1 MRFCLRCIL
10 YRSSRGTPYRIPI
23 DESRRAATGAFE
35 AKRFTVTEDGV
46 DSSLGGDL
54 AAVRSGYAMEAQ
66 RMLWPQSSNYRQA
79 FLLAGSFAQI
89 CKTILKKSVSSRIIA
104 VIDDHLTA
112 SKSFF
117 QSAQQFPSHRTCPE
131 YSVFLQSLWKRQ
143 ISGCIQRLRR
153 RQYQRAPMRRRLIPI
168 YFFGRQ
174 KTYMFQS
181 GFLLQGFEYWILTYL
196 VSIITGF
203 MCYISLRKNSRAS
216 KKFYAICSILVLPF
230 LAFWAVRRTA
240 SLAYF
245 QDRLIVYS
253 IAGVIGLLLLLSIL
267 YFRNNL
273 FYTFLLSFMAAFIQ
287 LSVSK
292 TFVAFSEIICTEH
305 QALTG
310 VLVGFYMSL
319 FLSVLFLFLTC
330 LPRREKMRQNKK
342 VRIVSLTALAG
353 IGCGVILNFC
363 ELLYGTALWIA
374 DITVCLLTI
383 ASWFLLLSNGTTP
396 DHTTPNA
403 DAESKMI

>member
-35 AKRFTVTEDGV
+35 AKRFTVIEDGV
-46 DSSLGGDL
+46 DSSVGGDL

-66 RMLWPQSSNYRQA
+66 RMSWPQSSNYRQA
-79 FLLAGSFAQI
+79 KMLAGSFAQI

-117 QSAQQFPSHRTCPE
+117 QSAQQFPSHRTYPE

-181 GFLLQGFEYWILTYL
+181 GYL

-342 VRIVSLTALAG
+342 VRIVSLTALVW

>member
-1 MRFCLRCIL
+1 
-10 YRSSRGTPYRIPI
+10 
-23 DESRRAATGAFE
+23 
-35 AKRFTVTEDGV
+35 
-46 DSSLGGDL
+46 
-54 AAVRSGYAMEAQ
+54 
-66 RMLWPQSSNYRQA
+66 
-79 FLLAGSFAQI
+79 
-89 CKTILKKSVSSRIIA
+89 
-104 VIDDHLTA
+104 
-112 SKSFF
+112 
-117 QSAQQFPSHRTCPE
+117 
-131 YSVFLQSLWKRQ
+131 
-143 ISGCIQRLRR
+143 
-153 RQYQRAPMRRRLIPI
+153 
-168 YFFGRQ
+168 
-174 KTYMFQS
+174 MFQS

-203 MCYISLRKNSRAS
+203 MCYISLRKNSCTS

-230 LAFWAVRRTA
+230 LAFWAARRTA
-240 SLAYF
+240 SFAYF

-292 TFVAFSEIICTEH
+292 TFVAFRELFAWEH

-342 VRIVSLTALAG
+342 VRIV
-353 IGCGVILNFC
+353 
-363 ELLYGTALWIA
+363 
-374 DITVCLLTI
+374 
-383 ASWFLLLSNGTTP
+383 
-396 DHTTPNA
+396 
-403 DAESKMI
+403 

>member
-1 MRFCLRCIL
+1 
-10 YRSSRGTPYRIPI
+10 
-23 DESRRAATGAFE
+23 
-35 AKRFTVTEDGV
+35 
-46 DSSLGGDL
+46 
-54 AAVRSGYAMEAQ
+54 
-66 RMLWPQSSNYRQA
+66 
-79 FLLAGSFAQI
+79 
-89 CKTILKKSVSSRIIA
+89 
-104 VIDDHLTA
+104 
-112 SKSFF
+112 
-117 QSAQQFPSHRTCPE
+117 
-131 YSVFLQSLWKRQ
+131 
-143 ISGCIQRLRR
+143 
-153 RQYQRAPMRRRLIPI
+153 
-168 YFFGRQ
+168 
-174 KTYMFQS
+174 MFQS

-342 VRIVSLTALAG
+342 VRIVSLTALVW
-353 IGCGVILNFC
+353 IGCSVILNFC
-363 ELLYGTALWIA
+363 ELLYGTVLWIA